1 MATDLTTNK
10 QRNQISGDG
19 WSVEQIGNVG
29 VFFWKADEGLGRR
42 IVNVLQEIGCRTTIL
57 YNEDLKS
64 LSETDNL
71 LVYGPWGSL
80 EPIAHHLK
88 NLDPEIRPRFIL
100 WQSEQFPNPALPPWL
115 WRSAGL
121 TRSYLESIMFT
132 EDHSGNWSPRPRW
145 LWLISK
151 LHRYRYYGDIYRYCN
166 AGLLDVVAV
175 WSHWTAALLRERGIP
190 AIKAYMG
197 HSSAN
202 GRDLRLKRDIPV
214 LWLGKRGSSRRSR
227 LLNQIRTRLAARDID
242 MMVVDGVEHS
252 YVFGEERTRL
262 LNRSKIVL
270 NLLRKPWDNNSM
282 RFFLASAN
290 KTLVVSEPVLPHIP
304 FKRDFHYIERPIQ
317 DIPRAIEYYLAHE
330 SEREAIAD
338 RAYQLGVEQLTMS
351 SSLKKIL
358 HNAQR

>member
-88 NLDPEIRPRFIL
+88 NLDP
-100 WQSEQFPNPALPPWL
+100 
-115 WRSAGL
+115 
-121 TRSYLESIMFT
+121 IMFT
-132 EDHSGNWSPRPRW
+132 EDHSGNWTPRPRW

-151 LHRYRYYGDIYRYCN
+151 LHRYRYYGDIYRYCH